1 MHGLG
6 NDYVFVD
13 CLEQKI
19 TDPAAVARKISRR
32 RFSVGS
38 DGLILILPSRIADF
52 QMKIYNA
59 DGSEGQM
66 CGNGIRCLGKYVYEH
81 QRTTKKTLTIETGAG
96 IRRLALQVRAEQ
108 VVSVRVDMGIP
119 DFRPAA
125 LPMQTTKRHVIREK
139 LKLDGKADEKWNE
152 REFAVTCLS
161 MGNPHCVVFQ
171 KEIDTLDLAC
181 YGSRLE
187 HHIWFPERVN
197 VEFVQVLTES
207 HLKMRV
213 WERGSRETTACG
225 TGACAAVCAAAVN
238 GYAARR
244 CQVTLPGGDLMVY
257 WSETDNHVYLSG
269 PAEEV
274 YTGNWNPAD

>member
-1 MHGLG
+1 MDFVKMHGLG

-19 TDPAAVARKISRR
+19 TDPAAVAREISRR

-81 QRTTKKTLTIETGAG
+81 QRTTKKTLTIETRAG

-125 LPMQTTKRHVIREK
+125 LPMQTAKRHIIQEAVE
-139 LKLDGKADEKWNE
+139 LEG
-152 REFAVTCLS
+152 REFALTCLS

-171 KEIDTLDLAC
+171 KEIDTLDVAR
-181 YGSRLE
+181 YGSLLE
-187 HHIWFPERVN
+187 HYVWFPERVN

-213 WERGSRETTACG
+213 WERGSQETTACG

-244 CQVTLPGGDLMVY
+244 CQVTLPGGDLVVY

-274 YTGNWNPAD
+274 YTGTWNPSVRET